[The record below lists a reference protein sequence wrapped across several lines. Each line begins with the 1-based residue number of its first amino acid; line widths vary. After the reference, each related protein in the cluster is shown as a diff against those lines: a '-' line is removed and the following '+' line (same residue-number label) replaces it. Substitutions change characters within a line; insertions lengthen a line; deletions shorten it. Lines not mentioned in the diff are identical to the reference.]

1 MTGATMKVA
10 IRKIGNS
17 QGIVLPKPVLAQA
30 GLEDEAELT
39 VEGSAVVLRKPKPS
53 VRAGWAAAARKLAEQ
68 GEDAL
73 VMGEFANEGDA
84 ERAW

>member
-1 MTGATMKVA
+1 MKVA

-30 GLEDEAELT
+30 GLEDEVELT
-39 VEGSAVVLRKPKPS
+39 VEGSSVILRKPKPS
-53 VRAGWAAAARKLAEQ
+53 VRAGWATAAKKLAEQ
-68 GEDAL
+68 GDDAL
-73 VMGEFANEGDA
+73 LLGEFTNEGDA

>member
-1 MTGATMKVA
+1 MKVA

-39 VEGSAVVLRKPKPS
+39 IEEGAVVLRKPKPS
-53 VRAGWAAAARKLAEQ
+53 VRAGWASAATKVAEQ
-68 GEDAL
+68 GDDAL
-73 VMGEFANEGDA
+73 QMAEFANEGDA
-84 ERAW
+84 ERTW